1 MANQKELVGI
11 LNAQIIEYFNLS
23 TNFVYIGEQNKE
35 HIKNKHYE
43 DYSKY
48 YGYISEIINS
58 PDYFGKNP
66 LDNSIELVK
75 EFKVDG
81 TNYVKVALRISDS
94 GVLFARTL
102 YKLNSSKF
110 LYQLSKGDYLEIQK

>member
-1 MANQKELVGI
+1 MDNQKELIGI
-11 LNAQIIEYFNLS
+11 LNSKIIEYFNLNTS
-23 TNFVYIGEQNKE
+23 LVYIGKQNEE

-43 DYSKY
+43 DYEKY
-48 YGYISEIINS
+48 YSYISEIVNS

-66 LDNSIELVK
+66 LDNLIELVK

-81 TNYVKVALRISDS
+81 TNYVKVALRISNS